1 MYMPAE
7 LALLYHSRFR
17 RDAQQK
23 SAGDSR
29 VIFLSVSAAALIFL
43 TVVLLSYTYIRR
55 RGVRRKLPPSRTS
68 WQFWRTRNKS
78 YGQVS
83 THDRSQ
89 SDSGTNTAYTPTTT
103 NARAASEDE
112 SAARSAVEA
121 GVDRNTSVRSVM
133 TLPAYSQA
141 PKESEQVLGRE
152 GERAGMDTV
161 VEFPETADEEE
172 ARRDEEMESLYQIR
186 RARRREVEERERRR
200 QERREARARGDFE
213 RLEELRLQS
222 RLRAEAANAGSTTD
236 LTAATMLAEHQSR
249 GRDRR
254 VSSVSYADVGHVR
267 HDGSRLR
274 ANSEDSERGGLLD
287 GAAPMGEGP
296 SQGPSH
302 NRVASGSSSFFSV
315 LPHPRLRGRSTS
327 SLSIS
332 TAASELDT
340 PQPVLITPPAVHQ
353 HVRSSSGQR
362 SPHGYDLAHNR
373 TSSSSPARP
382 RFTTEISGESDDVGE
397 SHIPPPLGP
406 SPPAMVPPPEYDEQW
421 GDAPAYISPVQ
432 DRDITAG
439 SSFPNN
445 HIGLH
450 YEAIPSSRDGPPMG
464 IASKAPRLPQIHTLP
479 SISVEGATEPNTPAS
494 PVRRQGTSVEP

>member
-7 LALLYHSRFR
+7 FSLLHHSQFK
-17 RDAQQK
+17 RDAQQE
-23 SAGDSR
+23 SARDSR

-55 RGVRRKLPPSRTS
+55 RGVHRKLPPSRTS

-89 SDSGTNTAYTPTTT
+89 SYSGTPTTT
-103 NARAASEDE
+103 NDRATSEDE

-141 PKESEQVLGRE
+141 PKESEQVIGRE

-161 VEFPETADEEE
+161 VEFPETVDEEE

-186 RARRREVEERERRR
+186 LARRREVEERERRR

-296 SQGPSH
+296 SQGPSQGPSH
-302 NRVASGSSSFFSV
+302 SRVASGSSSFFSF
-315 LPHPRLRGRSTS
+315 LPHPRLRGRSPS

-340 PQPVLITPPAVHQ
+340 PQPVLITPPAVHE

-362 SPHGYDLAHNR
+362 SPRGYDLAHNR
-373 TSSSSPARP
+373 TSSSSPAMP
-382 RFTTEISGESDDVGE
+382 SFTTEISGGSDDVGE

-406 SPPAMVPPPEYDEQW
+406 SPPAMAPPPEYDDQW

-432 DRDITAG
+432 DRDVAAT

-450 YEAIPSSRDGPPMG
+450 DEAIPSRRDGPPMR
-464 IASKAPRLPQIHTLP
+464 IASKAPRLPQIDTLP